1 MTIEMATEQVIE
13 CGSYFSFLWQKT
25 WQILKGGDWFWH
37 TTSGVSFHGQLDGHR
52 PGIRQA
58 IMAVG
63 ACARRAAYLMVARK
77 LEDKKGSGTNDI
89 LQKHAPQCLPQKAPC
104 PSFYYFPITTSNHE
118 SSMN

>member
-13 CGSYFSFLWQKT
+13 CGSYFSSLWPDKY
-25 WQILKGGDWFWH
+25 WKEEIDFWH
-37 TTSGVSFHGQLDGHR
+37 TTSEVSFHGQLDGHR
-52 PGIRQA
+52 PGVRQA
-58 IMAVG
+58 IMQVG
-63 ACARRAAYLMVARK
+63 ACAGRAAYLMVARK